1 MEMDDCIICLDR
13 FVIIT
18 MKKTICD
25 HLFCNE
31 CYIKWFTDNDSCP
44 LCRQVITINIE
55 NNDDQLTCIDVI
67 KSCAFIILLFIFII
81 IINIIILYFFSI
93 IKK

>member
-1 MEMDDCIICLDR
+1 MDDCIICLDR

-18 MKKTICD
+18 MKKTTCD

-44 LCRQVITINIE
+44 LCRQIIYMEDN
-55 NNDDQLTCIDVI
+55 NNDANCIDII
-67 KSCAFIILLFIFII
+67 KSFIIIILLLIFII
-81 IINIIILYFFSI
+81 IFNISILLFFSI
-93 IKK
+93 FYK